1 VTLRDFPQHYGPWQ
15 ACYDRFVRRRRDG
28 TWLCL
33 PQALQVDASARSDI
47 DREGEVQDATHV
59 KGHRGASSARHQM
72 PQSKK
77 VALDRRVAVTLA
89 RRARFQITCVV
100 TGVIAR

>member
-1 VTLRDFPQHYGPWQ
+1 
-15 ACYDRFVRRRRDG
+15 
-28 TWLCL
+28 
-33 PQALQVDASARSDI
+33 
-47 DREGEVQDATHV
+47 
-59 KGHRGASSARHQM
+59 M